1 MRRLAYAGMLV
12 SLAGAALDFASGYTL
27 APMAAD
33 TMTGGMNGVAYMFL
47 LYALGVAVLITGL
60 LLVVPGIS
68 GNMRRLGLLMEL
80 FGVVMALTSTFGP
93 GMSAALSD
101 GMLIVGALM
110 ILNGAAMQMRK
121 KGEMDAQA
129 EAQ

>member
-12 SLAGAALDFASGYTL
+12 SLAGVALDFASGYTL
-27 APMAAD
+27 ASMGAD
-33 TMTGGMNGVAYMFL
+33 AMMGGMNGIAYIVL
-47 LYALGVAVLITGL
+47 LYALGIAVVVTGL

-68 GNMRRLGLLMEL
+68 GNMGRLGLLMEL
-80 FGVVMALTSTFGP
+80 FGVVMALASTFGP

-121 KGEMDAQA
+121 KGEMGTQA
-129 EAQ
+129 EAR